1 MKQTIWGGYLGTVI
15 DFLEYFKTQN
25 TTDKGINHMLLIVDH
40 IHPKI
45 ETLIEDEMAKLN
57 VKYEDDA
64 LRSLF
69 DLSCITSLSF
79 ILAQYLTS
87 LASRP
92 NNIHVTED
100 NVEVFATNL
109 LCGMIKS
116 K

>member
-1 MKQTIWGGYLGTVI
+1 LGTVI
-15 DFLEYFKTQN
+15 DFLDYFKTQN
-25 TTDKGINHMLLIVDH
+25 TTDKSINHMLLIVDH

-45 ETLIEDEMAKLN
+45 EALIADEMANFK
-57 VKYEDDA
+57 KDDA

-69 DLSCITSLSF
+69 DLSCVTSLSF
-79 ILAQYLTS
+79 ILVQYLTS

-92 NNIHVTED
+92 NNVHVTED
-100 NVEVFATNL
+100 NMEVFATNL

>member
-1 MKQTIWGGYLGTVI
+1 LGTVI

-25 TTDKGINHMLLIVDH
+25 TTDKSINHMLLIVDH

-45 ETLIEDEMAKLN
+45 EALIADEMAKFKN
-57 VKYEDDA
+57 EDDA

-69 DLSCITSLSF
+69 DLSCVTSLSF

-92 NNIHVTED
+92 NNVHVTED
-100 NVEVFATNL
+100 NMEVFATNL